1 VSSDSSS
8 RSALDGT
15 ALRRGASVALV
26 FAVPFSIASRLVA
39 DRAADTPE
47 SPGSPWTSVLWL
59 LALAGFTLGAGVA
72 AWTQTRALPFL
83 HGMACAG
90 STYLAVQA
98 VFVVVKLARG
108 SEVRWLAVFFTFS
121 AVLVAGVIGG
131 ALGSVLRKRGLL
143 PPHERAAAH
152 EGGAA

>member
-1 VSSDSSS
+1 VTRENLFD
-8 RSALDGT
+8 RA
-15 ALRRGASVALV
+15 ALRRGASVTLV

-39 DRAADTPE
+39 DRSAD
-47 SPGSPWTSVLWL
+47 SPWTSVLWL

-90 STYLAVQA
+90 GTYLAVQA
-98 VFVVVKLARG
+98 VFVVVKLVRG

-121 AVLVAGVIGG
+121 AVLVAGVVGG

-143 PPHERAAAH
+143 PMHERSNTAQ
-152 EGGAA
+152 GGNS

>member
-1 VSSDSSS
+1 MT
-8 RSALDGT
+8 RENLLDRA
-15 ALRRGASVALV
+15 ALRRGASVTLV

-39 DRAADTPE
+39 DRSAD
-47 SPGSPWTSVLWL
+47 SPWTSVLWL

-90 STYLAVQA
+90 GTYLAVQA
-98 VFVVVKLARG
+98 VFVVVKLVRG

-121 AVLVAGVIGG
+121 AVLVAGVVGG

-143 PPHERAAAH
+143 PMHERSNTAQ
-152 EGGAA
+152 GGNS

>member
-1 VSSDSSS
+1 MNDSRTPSSTG
-8 RSALDGT
+8 ALDRA
-15 ALRRGASVALV
+15 ALRRGASVTLV
-26 FAVPFSIASRLVA
+26 FAVPFSIGSRLVA
-39 DRAADTPE
+39 DR
-47 SPGSPWTSVLWL
+47 SPDSPWTSVLWL

-90 STYLAVQA
+90 ATYLAVQA

-121 AVLVAGVIGG
+121 AVLVAGVVGG
-131 ALGSVLRKRGLL
+131 ALGSVLRRRGLL
-143 PPHERAAAH
+143 PPHERAAAQ
-152 EGGAA
+152 EGDAS

>member
-1 VSSDSSS
+1 VTRENLFD
-8 RSALDGT
+8 RA
-15 ALRRGASVALV
+15 ALRRGASVTLV

-39 DRAADTPE
+39 DRSAD
-47 SPGSPWTSVLWL
+47 SPWTSVLWL

-90 STYLAVQA
+90 GTYLAVQA
-98 VFVVVKLARG
+98 VFVVVKLVRG

-121 AVLVAGVIGG
+121 AVLVAGVVGG

-143 PPHERAAAH
+143 PMHERSGTAQ
-152 EGGAA
+152 GGNS

>member
-1 VSSDSSS
+1 VT
-8 RSALDGT
+8 RENLLDRA
-15 ALRRGASVALV
+15 ALRRGASVTLV

-39 DRAADTPE
+39 DRSAD
-47 SPGSPWTSVLWL
+47 SPWTSVLWL

-90 STYLAVQA
+90 GTYLAVQA
-98 VFVVVKLARG
+98 VFVVVKLVRG

-121 AVLVAGVIGG
+121 AVLVAGVVGG

-143 PPHERAAAH
+143 PMHERSNTTQ
-152 EGGAA
+152 GGNS

>member
-1 VSSDSSS
+1 MTRENLFD
-8 RSALDGT
+8 RA
-15 ALRRGASVALV
+15 ALRRGASVTLV

-39 DRAADTPE
+39 DRSAD
-47 SPGSPWTSVLWL
+47 SPWTSVLWL

-90 STYLAVQA
+90 GTYLAVQA
-98 VFVVVKLARG
+98 VFVVVKLVRG

-121 AVLVAGVIGG
+121 AVLVAGVVGG

-143 PPHERAAAH
+143 PMHERSGTAQ
-152 EGGAA
+152 GGNS

>member
-1 VSSDSSS
+1 MTRENLFD
-8 RSALDGT
+8 RA
-15 ALRRGASVALV
+15 ALRRGASVTLV

-39 DRAADTPE
+39 DRSAD
-47 SPGSPWTSVLWL
+47 SPWTSVLWL

-90 STYLAVQA
+90 GTYLAVQA
-98 VFVVVKLARG
+98 VFVVVKLVRG

-121 AVLVAGVIGG
+121 AVLVAGVVGG

-143 PPHERAAAH
+143 PMHERSNTAQ
-152 EGGAA
+152 GGNS